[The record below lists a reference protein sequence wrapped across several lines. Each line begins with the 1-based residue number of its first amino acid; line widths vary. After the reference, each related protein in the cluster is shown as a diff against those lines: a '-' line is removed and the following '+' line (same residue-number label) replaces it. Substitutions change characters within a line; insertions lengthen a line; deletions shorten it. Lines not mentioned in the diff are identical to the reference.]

1 MQMASFYYFLSG
13 KAIYFLSNGG
23 HAMRIDLQQTV
34 VALSDA
40 LDLVGIDALYHG
52 KRVGFMM
59 LAGYAQLEPEL
70 SENQV
75 FQLGLLHDIGVS
87 STRVHRHLINEL
99 EWSGAEEHCLAGAER
114 LSRFSPLEPL
124 APYVLYHHSR
134 WEKLIEQDVSEKTA
148 SLANWIF
155 LTDRVD
161 ALAAGHYQ
169 SNILDAKQSIIQ
181 TITSYDGSLFKPELV
196 RLFLQLSKND
206 AFWLTQEQSHITDF
220 VASRFQTEDL
230 IVLDLDALREL
241 TSIFAEIVDCKS
253 RFTHQHSLGVARLS
267 RYLAAHFGLGEEI
280 CNKIEIA
287 GLLHDLGKLQ
297 TPDEVLDKAG
307 ALNEPERHRINHHSY
322 ETFALLKKIAGFEDI
337 SRWASFHHESLDGSG
352 YPFQM
357 KREQLDLEARIVAVA
372 DVFQALAQE
381 RPYRQGLEI
390 NQIEK
395 ILLKLAEQQK
405 LDLEVVSWVV
415 RHMDECYAQSLHY
428 QA

>member
-1 MQMASFYYFLSG
+1 
-13 KAIYFLSNGG
+13 
-23 HAMRIDLQQTV
+23 MRIDLQQAV

-52 KRVGFMM
+52 KRVGYMM
-59 LAGYAQLEPEL
+59 LAGYSRLEPEL

-75 FQLGLLHDIGVS
+75 FQLGLLHDLGVS
-87 STRVHRHLINEL
+87 STQVHRHLISEL
-99 EWSGAEEHCLAGAER
+99 EWSGAQEHCLVGAER
-114 LSRFSPLEPL
+114 LSRFLPLELL

-134 WEKLIEQDVSEKTA
+134 WEELIEQDVSEKTA

-161 ALAAGHYQ
+161 TLAAVHYQ

-181 TITSYDGSLFKPELV
+181 TITKYAGSLFKPELV
-196 RLFLQLSKND
+196 KLFLELSKND
-206 AFWLTQEQSHITDF
+206 AFWLSQEQSHITDF
-220 VASRFQTEDL
+220 VASRSQAANL
-230 IVLDLDALREL
+230 AVLDLAEL
-241 TSIFAEIVDCKS
+241 KKLASIFAEIVDCKS
-253 RFTHQHSLGVARLS
+253 RFTHRHSLGVARLS
-267 RYLAAHFGLGEEI
+267 RYLGAHFGLGEEI

-307 ALNEPERHRINHHSY
+307 TLNEPERHRINHHSF
-322 ETFALLKKIAGFEDI
+322 ETFAMLKKIVGFEDI
-337 SRWASFHHESLDGSG
+337 SRWASYHHESLDGSG

-357 KREQLDLEARIVAVA
+357 KSNQLDLEARIVAVA

-390 NQIEK
+390 DQIDT
-395 ILLKLAEQQK
+395 ILLKLAKQQK
-405 LDLEVVSWVV
+405 LDQEVVACVGQ
-415 RHMDECYAQSLHY
+415 HMGECYAHALYY
-428 QA
+428 QT